1 MDSFGRPGSGRD
13 HFQKLILIMGKIA
26 VVFGAT
32 GLVGRELVSQLTENE
47 EYHKVVVFNRR
58 TQNYGNSKIEE
69 FIINGQDFES
79 IKDKVIADDLYC
91 CIGTTM
97 KKAGSK
103 AAFEKVDYDIPVF
116 LAKTAE
122 KNGIKKLL
130 IVSSVGAN
138 EKGKSFY
145 MSIKGRMEQE
155 VLKYQVPGIYFFR
168 PSMLLGDRGE
178 SRFAEMLGQKA
189 LKFSGFLMLGKLKK
203 YKAIPV
209 SVVAKAM
216 QKVAKGNYSKHF
228 FESNELWDLAKL

>member
-1 MDSFGRPGSGRD
+1 MR
-13 HFQKLILIMGKIA
+13 KIA
-26 VVFGAT
+26 AVFGAT
-32 GLVGRELVSQLTENE
+32 GLIGRELVLQLIGNE

-58 TQNYGNSKIEE
+58 QQNYESPKIEE
-69 FIINGQDFES
+69 LIIDGQDFES

-103 AAFEKVDYDIPVF
+103 TAFEKVDYDIPVF

-145 MSIKGRMEQE
+145 MSTKGKMEQE
-155 VLKYQVPGIYFFR
+155 VLKYQIPGIHFFR
-168 PSMLLGDRGE
+168 PSMLLGNRGE
-178 SRFAEMLGQKA
+178 SRIAEMLGQNA
-189 LKFSGFLMLGKLKK
+189 LKLSGFLMIGKLKK

-216 QKVAKGNYSKHF
+216 QKVAKGSYSKHF
-228 FESNELWDLAKL
+228 FESNELWELAQF